1 MQDPYR
7 VLGVSPNASE
17 DEIKKAYRELAR
29 KYHPDVNNG
38 SAAAEAKF
46 KEVNEA
52 YSTIMKMRREG
63 TSGSSQSH
71 QGYGGYGN
79 SSYGNS
85 NPYGNYGGYGNY
97 GNYGNYGGYGGYGG
111 RSQGGYTQSSPRMQA
126 VRNYIQAR
134 HFQEA
139 LHLLEEMNERTAE
152 WYFLAGEA
160 NLGLGNRIAAL
171 NYARQVASQPSGGQ
185 QPFLPD
191 QRRGTRLQHSV
202 RHLQQSLCNLLS
214 EPGALQLPVQRL
226 LQPRRLLWRHALLL
240 EGI

>member
-38 SAAAEAKF
+38 SAAAEAKM

-85 NPYGNYGGYGNY
+85 NP
-97 GNYGNYGGYGGYGG
+97 
-111 RSQGGYTQSSPRMQA
+111 
-126 VRNYIQAR
+126 
-134 HFQEA
+134 
-139 LHLLEEMNERTAE
+139 
-152 WYFLAGEA
+152 
-160 NLGLGNRIAAL
+160 
-171 NYARQVASQPSGGQ
+171 
-185 QPFLPD
+185 
-191 QRRGTRLQHSV
+191 
-202 RHLQQSLCNLLS
+202 
-214 EPGALQLPVQRL
+214 
-226 LQPRRLLWRHALLL
+226 
-240 EGI
+240 